1 MPRPGRVA
9 GLLAGYLC
17 AVLSCLPSAYAA
29 SNSVIWERGDQI
41 VKLVRQDDDSATP
54 NEHPTGITADEI
66 KAMLGTLR
74 FRYADEDPA
83 DGVSVPVF
91 TRTDIDNLGKALAI
105 GLGRATPS
113 QDLIF
118 HVVSARRLSPGALA
132 KRNRVSAGRVF
143 YRDGKINIIFGQ
155 VQSPYRKKNVY
166 GQLAEDYFPRN
177 YGSRTAAA
185 KHDAVLL
192 PNATASLYQSGGDV
206 RDDWIVIALNAAVVG
221 DLPDDKPDPAPT
233 PTRAT
238 SAAPAVLAET
248 PEVPSPPA
256 IKSNEIA
263 TGQLEGTSAQAAPTA
278 DMEERLQ
285 ALKRLRERELISE
298 DAYQSKMTE
307 ILQDL

>member
-1 MPRPGRVA
+1 M
-9 GLLAGYLC
+9 
-17 AVLSCLPSAYAA
+17 
-29 SNSVIWERGDQI
+29 
-41 VKLVRQDDDSATP
+41 
-54 NEHPTGITADEI
+54 
-66 KAMLGTLR
+66 
-74 FRYADEDPA
+74 
-83 DGVSVPVF
+83 
-91 TRTDIDNLGKALAI
+91 
-105 GLGRATPS
+105 
-113 QDLIF
+113 
-118 HVVSARRLSPGALA
+118 VSARRLSPGAFA

-143 YRDGKINIIFGQ
+143 YRGGNLNIIFGQ

-166 GQLAEDYFPRN
+166 GQLAEDYYPRN

-278 DMEERLQ
+278 DRGERLQ

-298 DAYQSKMTE
+298 DAYQAKMKE